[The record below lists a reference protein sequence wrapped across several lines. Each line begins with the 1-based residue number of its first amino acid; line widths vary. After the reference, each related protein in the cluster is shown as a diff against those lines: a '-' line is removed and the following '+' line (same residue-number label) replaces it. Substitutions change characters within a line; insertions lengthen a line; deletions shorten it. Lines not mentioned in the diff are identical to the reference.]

1 MKRILLTVIFCLS
14 FKLVHSQSGLKFNS
28 NNFSKD
34 NRTSFNVFNRPVLFE
49 NQVSIKFDLSFYNK
63 IFIGNILTLI
73 DTSGENN
80 FSFNYNYNFN
90 SQKGGSLNINH
101 IGQQKNIFSSNL
113 REKN

>member
-1 MKRILLTVIFCLS
+1 MKIFATFILAIFSFYPLSVFSELRIDITKGNLDPIPIAI
-14 FKLVHSQSGLKFNS
+14 LKFNS

-73 DTSGENN
+73 
-80 FSFNYNYNFN
+80 FNDYRIYNR
-90 SQKGGSLNINH
+90 K
-101 IGQQKNIFSSNL
+101 
-113 REKN
+113 